1 MGSATRGCSRG
12 GASPRLGGSSHAMT
26 GFVYKAD
33 PVRGATWARLFAERM
48 PEIDFRIWP
57 DTGDPA
63 AVRYLAAWQP
73 PADVMRTFPNLEI
86 LFSVGAGVDQFDFA
100 SLPAGLPV
108 VRMIEDG
115 LTGGMVEYVTLS
127 VLALHRDFPRY
138 REQQQTRRWEALRV
152 YPASARRVGVMGLG
166 VLGQAVLA
174 QLARF
179 GFALSGWG
187 RSPRRI
193 EGVECHAGMEALPGF
208 LAGCD
213 ILVCLLPLT
222 SQTRGILDR
231 RLFDA
236 LPRGAGIVNVG
247 RGQHLVAEDLV
258 AALESGQI
266 SAAMLDVADPE
277 PPPPDHPFWSHPRIW
292 LTPHVASMTQP
303 ETAVEAVIA
312 NLRRHARGEALA
324 GLVDRTRG
332 Y

>member
-1 MGSATRGCSRG
+1 MV
-12 GASPRLGGSSHAMT
+12 

-48 PEIDFRIWP
+48 PEIDFRVWP
-57 DTGDPA
+57 DIGDPA

-73 PADVMRTFPNLEI
+73 PAEVMRTFPKLEI

-100 SLPAGLPV
+100 NLPDSLPI

-138 REQQQTRRWEALRV
+138 REQQQARRWETLRV

-179 GFALSGWG
+179 GFALSGWS
-187 RSPRRI
+187 RSPHRI
-193 EGVECHAGMEALPGF
+193 EGVECHAGMESLPDF

-222 SQTRGILDR
+222 PQTRGILDR
-231 RLFDA
+231 RLFAA

-247 RGQHLVAEDLV
+247 RGAHLVAEDLI
-258 AALESGQI
+258 AALDSGQI
-266 SAAMLDVADPE
+266 SAAILDVAEPE
-277 PPPPDHPFWSHPRIW
+277 PPPAEHPFWDHPRIW
-292 LTPHVASMTQP
+292 LTPHIASMTQP
-303 ETAVEAVIA
+303 ETVVEAVIG
-312 NLRRHARGEALA
+312 NLRRHARGEPLI
-324 GLVDRTRG
+324 GLVDRKRG